1 MTMVGT
7 VEVVMLGR
15 NNSVVELD
23 MDGIFPVRGFAPY
36 QPQSLSFGTQGREIG

>member
-1 MTMVGT
+1 MMVVM

-23 MDGIFPVRGFAPY
+23 IDGILPVEGFALHTT
-36 QPQSLSFGTQGREIG
+36 QSLSFGTQGREIG